1 MVNYVKPGGAEHNFN
16 VKYQQ
21 NSFTILYSSFKA
33 LVIVFFTFFPI
44 FHTQNTLDMEPYA
57 KISKLL

>member
-1 MVNYVKPGGAEHNFN
+1 MPYTPAHVNLYHSTVDTKQNTTVHYFVVNCVKPGGAEHNFN

-33 LVIVFFTFFPI
+33 
-44 FHTQNTLDMEPYA
+44 
-57 KISKLL
+57 